1 MQTLPSL
8 CCLAMQAY
16 VTAPITAAGARAAT
30 TNEESLLKTHWNQ
43 SEEPVLENHNES
55 EALFHTFK

>member
-1 MQTLPSL
+1 
-8 CCLAMQAY
+8 MQAY
-16 VTAPITAAGARAAT
+16 VTAPITAAAARAAT